1 MEKLKERIK
10 FLRQK
15 FNIPNQQSLADIL
28 GVSLDRV
35 KSIESGRVKKLH
47 PEEVDV
53 LVKKFHL
60 SPHWL
65 LTGEGEMY
73 EKSSSSADRDSI
85 EVEILSVRPSA
96 GAGSNL
102 EAVDLFDSG
111 EKLYIDKMLFKKPP
125 KGKIRAMQV
134 DGYSMVPMLFPDSW
148 VLVDE
153 TKEFTGDGLYVINFD
168 NILMVKLLEMNLDT
182 GNLWVKSVNPD
193 YDSWEIKSSDQRH
206 FEIFG
211 KVVRCII

>member
-1 MEKLKERIK
+1 MGTVGERIK
-10 FLRQK
+10 QIRGDLSQQK
-15 FNIPNQQSLADIL
+15 FAETL
-28 GVSLDRV
+28 GVSLHNIADLERG
-35 KSIESGRVKKLH
+35 KTKKPNKFLLQQL
-47 PEEVDV
+47 ER
-53 LVKKFHL
+53 KFHIN
-60 SPHWL
+60 PHWL

-73 EKSSSSADRDSI
+73 KESSTQTDRESI

-96 GAGSNL
+96 GARSNL
-102 EAVDLFDSG
+102 EAIDLFDSG

-193 YDSWEIKSSDQRH
+193 YDSWEIKSGDQRH